1 MCRCVCV
8 CARWYFLTSVPSH
21 SCRNET
27 CHQGFPIDLQF
38 GLSAKDTDCK
48 AGQGKNILI
57 SKSAARG
64 KELEEAIDLPWHG
77 TDAVGEQE
85 ALNTMQDH
93 WRLEK
98 VQKDGTK
105 ELNWPQSNKRCCTN

>member
-1 MCRCVCV
+1 MQPNDASESQLLSYIDHVQVRVCV
-8 CARWYFLTSVPSH
+8 SMCAHVHVRWYFLTSVPSH

-64 KELEEAIDLPWHG
+64 KEPE
-77 TDAVGEQE
+77 
-85 ALNTMQDH
+85 
-93 WRLEK
+93 
-98 VQKDGTK
+98 
-105 ELNWPQSNKRCCTN
+105 